1 MTPTLH
7 QVDPD
12 ADTLLILHYPDAP
25 FASQSERQVE
35 NNKEE
40 IRFQLSS
47 KHLTLASE
55 YFRKMMA
62 NDWKETTPAEG
73 YSFVVTAEE
82 WDQKALLILMN
93 IIHGRTTKV
102 PLTISLEMLAKVSV
116 LVDYYKCH
124 EAVEFF
130 AKTWISNLPEP
141 IPSSYGKN
149 LVLRLCISW
158 IFSEAD
164 IFRLLTKTVLYQSG
178 AFLRA
183 LEGKRLALIAKL
195 ISSLHELRFQ
205 LSKDEGNCSFECS
218 SILLGALVKGMDTAG
233 FPQALRY
240 DGYSFMILEQAMR
253 NIKEPNYSSVPK
265 SYSLCTRGVHP
276 PSVHP
281 HPTVPHRCTL
291 SEKIR
296 PILDANYQTIVGLEL
311 NAFINQS

>member
-1 MTPTLH
+1 MYLYSCSIAASTQTTCIFVFTILLSNTDIIIQYYIIFYLSITMTPTLH

-12 ADTLLILHYPDAP
+12 GDTLLILHYPDAP
-25 FASQSERQVE
+25 FAVMDSVTIRRLTNSRNQLQLEFVEQIRQELRSSKKSQSEPQVE

-178 AFLRA
+178 GHIPSLGLPIPKAV
-183 LEGKRLALIAKL
+183 
-195 ISSLHELRFQ
+195 ISKHRERCIP
-205 LSKDEGNCSFECS
+205 SK
-218 SILLGALVKGMDTAG
+218 TA
-233 FPQALRY
+233 
-240 DGYSFMILEQAMR
+240 
-253 NIKEPNYSSVPK
+253 N
-265 SYSLCTRGVHP
+265 
-276 PSVHP
+276 
-281 HPTVPHRCTL
+281 
-291 SEKIR
+291 
-296 PILDANYQTIVGLEL
+296 PI
-311 NAFINQS
+311 SRRS